1 MSAAGFDAVFTCS
14 DADRE
19 RLLSLGTRTPI
30 SVVPNGIAVSSYDDV
45 ARSPSE
51 EDIIAFVGSMD
62 YHANISGVLAFVRD
76 TLPLVLAARPNTQL
90 HIIGKNPPA
99 EVRAL
104 ASPGIVVTGT
114 VPDVRP
120 HLARATV
127 VVVPQR
133 DAA

>member
-1 MSAAGFDAVFTCS
+1 
-14 DADRE
+14 
-19 RLLSLGTRTPI
+19 I

-62 YHANISGVLAFVRD
+62 YHANISGVLAFLRD

-90 HIIGKNPPA
+90 HIIGKNPPT

-104 ASPGIVVTGT
+104 AFPGIVVTGT

-120 HLARATV
+120 HFARASV
-127 VVVPQR
+127 VVVPLLVGGGTR
-133 DAA
+133 LKILEAMAAARPVVSTRL